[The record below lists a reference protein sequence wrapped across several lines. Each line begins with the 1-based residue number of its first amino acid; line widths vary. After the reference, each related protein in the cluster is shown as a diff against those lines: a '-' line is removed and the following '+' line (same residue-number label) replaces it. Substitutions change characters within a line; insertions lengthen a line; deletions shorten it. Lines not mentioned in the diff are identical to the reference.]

1 MAGYE
6 RNPKLHRRMAALLAI
21 GETLALTANFCLVFM
36 AYGNFMDARLDRI
49 VSQAGVL
56 LLTIV
61 ATVVCLV
68 ALVLVSRRFI
78 KGSPWA
84 RWVLVVSNVVVIV
97 LGVMWYLRVL
107 SSGRPDRQVGI
118 YGLMLP
124 MVTLFPL
131 LWPLL
136 VFKPRSESPAGA
148 PAAPV
153 PEARPPAVRLPP
165 STRPPEP

>member
-21 GETLALTANFCLVFM
+21 GETLALTVVSWPIFLQYFSYAVARLGQPAGFLRIILSATFTLACLV
-36 AYGNFMDARLDRI
+36 G
-49 VSQAGVL
+49 
-56 LLTIV
+56 
-61 ATVVCLV
+61 
-68 ALVLVSRRFI
+68 ALFVSRRFI
-78 KGSPWA
+78 RGAPGA
-84 RWVLVVSNVVVIV
+84 RWALVVANVVIIAM
-97 LGVMWYLRVL
+97 GVAWYVHASL
-107 SSGRPDRQVGI
+107 SERPEKWVGLC
-118 YGLMLP
+118 GLMLP

-136 VFKPRSESPAGA
+136 VFKPRSESPAGDS
-148 PAAPV
+148 AAPV